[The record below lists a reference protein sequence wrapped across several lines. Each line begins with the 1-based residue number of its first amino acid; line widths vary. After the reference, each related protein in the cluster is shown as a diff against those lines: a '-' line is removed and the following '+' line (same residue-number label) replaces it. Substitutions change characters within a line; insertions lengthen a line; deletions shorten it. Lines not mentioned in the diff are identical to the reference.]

1 MPSTLMR
8 SLIQVAQRSL
18 IKTTPTCT
26 ERIGVAVASPL
37 VINIVELMR
46 RPGAVKDVCVEVPVE
61 SFAFDDERIDESH
74 DVGVDLH
81 VESVSGGLVVHGQV
95 TAHAHSVCSRCL
107 EDIDLKL
114 RSEVDEIYQRSPD
127 NPDAYPLEGE
137 QMDLSEMVRETVLLG
152 IPEAPLCRPDCPGL
166 CPTCGANLATG
177 SCGCAPKQ
185 GDDRWA
191 VLDQLKGK
199 LPE

>member
-1 MPSTLMR
+1 M
-8 SLIQVAQRSL
+8 
-18 IKTTPTCT
+18 
-26 ERIGVAVASPL
+26 ASPL
-37 VINIVELMR
+37 VINIVELTR
-46 RPGAVKDVCVEVPVE
+46 RPGAVKDVQVEVSAE
-61 SFAFDDERIDESH
+61 SLAFDDERIDGSH
-74 DVGVDLH
+74 DVGVDLQ
-81 VESVSGGLVVHGQV
+81 VESVSGGLVVHGEV
-95 TAHAHSVCSRCL
+95 MAHAHGVCSRCL
-107 EDIDLKL
+107 ADIDFRL
-114 RSEVDEIYQRSPD
+114 RSQVDEIYQRVPD

-166 CPTCGANLATG
+166 CPTCGANLSAG
-177 SCGCAPKQ
+177 PCGCAPKQ

>member
-1 MPSTLMR
+1 
-8 SLIQVAQRSL
+8 
-18 IKTTPTCT
+18 
-26 ERIGVAVASPL
+26 VASPL
-37 VINIVELMR
+37 VVNIVELTR
-46 RPGAVKDVCVEVPVE
+46 RPGMVKDVRVDVPAE
-61 SFAFDDERIDESH
+61 SLAFDDERIDGSH
-74 DVGVDLH
+74 DVGVDLQ
-81 VESVSGGLVVHGQV
+81 VESVSGGLVVHGEV
-95 TAHAHSVCSRCL
+95 TAHAHGVCSRCL
-107 EDIDLKL
+107 ADIDLRL
-114 RSEVDEIYQRSPD
+114 RSEVDEIYQRVPD

-166 CPTCGANLATG
+166 CPTCGANLSAG
-177 SCGCAPKQ
+177 PCGCAPKQ